1 MSALPEYITAMHTET
16 YDTSYLVEILEK
28 RGITEYEIDD
38 LIEVIQENHKYDFP
52 EVSMKRIIYITSD
65 GDNWDDC
72 HL

>member
-16 YDTSYLVEILEK
+16 YETAYLSELLET
-28 RGITEYEIDD
+28 RGITEFDMDD
-38 LIEVIQENHKYDFP
+38 LIEVIQENHKWDFP
-52 EVSMKRIIYITSD
+52 QIHIKRIIYITSD

>member
-16 YDTSYLVEILEK
+16 YETAYLIELLEK
-28 RGITEYEIDD
+28 RGITEFDMDD
-38 LIEVIQENHKYDFP
+38 LIEVIQENHKWDFP
-52 EVSMKRIIYITSD
+52 QIHIKRIIYITSD

>member
-1 MSALPEYITAMHTET
+1 MSAFPEYITAMHTET
-16 YDTSYLVEILEK
+16 YDTSYLIELLEK
-28 RGITEYEIDD
+28 RGITSYDIDD

-52 EVSMKRIIYITSD
+52 QIHVKRIIYITSD

>member
-16 YDTSYLVEILEK
+16 YDTSYLIELLEK
-28 RGITEYEIDD
+28 RGITSYDIDD

-52 EVSMKRIIYITSD
+52 QIHVKRIIYITSD